1 MAKLNK
7 TSSGL
12 LYHDDFSEQ
21 TLMWSLSPS
30 DANCISFGD
39 NGLQIK
45 HNENY
50 VSYTIVEPSI
60 EEYSC
65 VVKLDHIPQSTKD
78 IGGVI
83 IMSDAKGYA
92 ECQSYVSK
100 NPSELVNQ
108 DPDLFSQAVEEAVE
122 SFIGDSYVR
131 WSEEDG
137 NDKEEEILQLTS
149 QTDDSGSSDTGTAI
163 FVDKMYPYIKFTKI
177 KYKYIFSASEDGYSW
192 IDIGNVSFESSSVIG
207 FFLYS
212 TNNPHVI
219 DNSHFFV
226 NAFAIYNSKYM
237 TIEGIDRKQE
247 FEIFDEN
254 GQIMMRTDNIAYAY
268 MLNRSNKTCLI
279 NTTTLPIPI
288 RNATLRIYPKN
299 DYDTT
304 ISSYN
309 LGEEVYGGDSFT
321 LEREIKIFIDN
332 QELSPL
338 ELYELGTFYRGSY
351 FVKFNVFN
359 NEDYRLSDIKVKVIR
374 YSEYYG
380 GEEAIGLAL
389 YDEERQVEELVFEKE
404 VIIDTLSPHEGCDI
418 FMKLIDKPVQ
428 DFYMTANDYRFKII
442 VE

>member
-12 LYHDDFSEQ
+12 LYYDNFSEQ

-30 DANCISFGD
+30 DANCVSFGD
-39 NGLQIK
+39 NGLQIR

-65 VVKLDHIPQSTKD
+65 VVKLDHIPQASGD

-83 IMSDAKGYA
+83 IMSDSKGYA
-92 ECQSYVSK
+92 ECQSYIS
-100 NPSELVNQ
+100 NDPSGLTNQ
-108 DPDLFSQAVEEAVE
+108 DPDLFTQAVEEAVGAM
-122 SFIGDSYVR
+122 INDSYVK
-131 WSEEDG
+131 WSANDDAEETIQTT
-137 NDKEEEILQLTS
+137 NE
-149 QTDDSGSSDTGTAI
+149 TDDSGSSDTGAAI
-163 FVDKMYPYIKFTKI
+163 FVDKMYPYIKFTKV

-212 TNNPHVI
+212 TKNPNI
-219 DNSHFFV
+219 LNNSHFFV

-268 MLNRSNKTCLI
+268 MINRSNKKCLI
-279 NTTTLPIPI
+279 NTTTLPVPMK
-288 RNATLRIYPKN
+288 NATLRIYPKN
-299 DYDTT
+299 DYETT
-304 ISSYN
+304 ISSYS
-309 LGEEVYGGDSFT
+309 LGEEVYGGDGFT

-338 ELYELGTFYRGSY
+338 DLYELGTFYRGSY
-351 FVKFNVFN
+351 YIKINVFN
-359 NEDYRLSDIKVKVIR
+359 NEDYRLGDIKVKVIR

-380 GEEAIGLAL
+380 GEEAIGVAL
-389 YDEERQVEELVFEKE
+389 YDENRKEDELVYEKE
-404 VIIDTLSPHEGCDI
+404 VIIDSLSPHEGCDV
-418 FMKLIDKPVQ
+418 FMKLVDKPVQ